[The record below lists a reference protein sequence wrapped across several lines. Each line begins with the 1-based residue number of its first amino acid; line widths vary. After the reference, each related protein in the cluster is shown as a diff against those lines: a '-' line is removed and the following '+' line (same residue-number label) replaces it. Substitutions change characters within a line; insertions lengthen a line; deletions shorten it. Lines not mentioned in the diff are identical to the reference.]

1 MNGLSTKDAGAEA
14 RLERATKRADAIIYI
29 RSSIS
34 NRTDYLIGT
43 WHVASSKTTILPSCL
58 FVTSSNGSSLLPLA
72 SSTTSMPSPP
82 HTPCTRACLPQ
93 ATPPSSPS
101 PAP

>member
-43 WHVASSKTTILPSCL
+43 
-58 FVTSSNGSSLLPLA
+58 
-72 SSTTSMPSPP
+72 
-82 HTPCTRACLPQ
+82 
-93 ATPPSSPS
+93 
-101 PAP
+101 